1 MRVVLNKFIVTFILL
16 FSVNLN
22 ATLVSNAYVLDDIKI
37 LNDLDLKS
45 SYISNYEFKEFF
57 YKYKNRHKIS
67 YQTRINN
74 AKLFI
79 PMIKEILKENNI
91 PETFMYLAMAES
103 NFVLDAKSHKKAMG
117 IWQFIPQ
124 TAINNN
130 LKINYYTDE
139 RMDIEKSTRA
149 AAKYL
154 NRLHNMFGKWY
165 LAAIAY
171 NCGEA
176 RVIEAN
182 TRASLDMFCNS
193 SEELCKKNKIIK
205 SYRKLIRDYQ
215 LKKVKFSKLYKLYK
229 KIKKLNNKPDL
240 DELLI
245 VQNKL
250 DRQYLPRESRDYIKK
265 IISLAMMSSNYINKN
280 DEYLNKSIT
289 TPIVRV
295 DVKGGILLKNIADVI
310 GISKKQLKQLNPHI
324 KKNIIPPEE
333 NKYSIFIPSTKLS
346 KFKNNIKNIKSN
358 VFEIHVVKKGDT
370 LGKIAYIYGTKYN
383 IIKKYNNLKSN
394 ILRIN
399 QNLIIPVDPDTYKR
413 PKKYFVK
420 KGDTLHGIAKNY
432 DVPLKRLMNDNYLK
446 TSMIHIGDKL
456 VINFK

>member
-1 MRVVLNKFIVTFILL
+1 MYKFILFFILL
-16 FSVNLN
+16 FGINSN
-22 ATLVSNAYVLDDIKI
+22 ATLVGNGFIQNDIKI
-37 LNDLDLKS
+37 LKDLDLKS
-45 SYISNYEFKEFF
+45 TYILNYEFQNFF
-57 YKYKNRHKIS
+57 SKYQKRHKIS
-67 YQTRINN
+67 YQNRLNN

-79 PMIKEILKENNI
+79 PTIKKILKQNNI
-91 PETFMYLAMAES
+91 QESFLYLAMAES
-103 NFVLDAKSHKKAMG
+103 NFILDAKSHKKAMG

-154 NRLHNMFGKWY
+154 NRLHKMFGKWY

-176 RVIEAN
+176 RVIEAI
-182 TRASLDMFCNS
+182 TRASLDMYCNNNDNI
-193 SEELCKKNKIIK
+193 CKKNKKIK
-205 SYRKLIRDYQ
+205 SFRKTIKDYQ
-215 LKKVKFSKLYKLYK
+215 AKKIKFYKLYRVYK
-229 KIKKLNNKPDL
+229 KIKKLNHHPDI

-265 IISLAMMSSNYINKN
+265 IISLAMMSSKYSDDTN
-280 DEYLNKSIT
+280 EYLNRSIT
-289 TPIVRV
+289 TPIVKV

-333 NKYSIFIPSTKLS
+333 NRYSIFIPYTKLS
-346 KFKNNIKNIKSN
+346 RFNNNIKDIKSN
-358 VFEIHVVKKGDT
+358 VFEVHVVKKGDT
-370 LGKIAYIYGTKYN
+370 LGKIAYIYGTKYS

-399 QNLIIPVDPDTYKR
+399 QNLIIPIDPDTYKR

-432 DVPLKRLMNDNYLK
+432 NVPLKRIMNDNYLK